1 MSAGQ
6 QRCSACGS
14 LFVPNR
20 FHPQQQFCSHAECRR
35 ARKQAYKKVYN
46 RQWREANPDYFRQY
60 WLEYRTLG

>member
-6 QRCSACGS
+6 HRCSACGTP
-14 LFVPNR
+14 FMPNR
-20 FHPQQQFCSHAECRR
+20 FHPQQQFCSQADCRR
-35 ARKQAYKKVYN
+35 SRKQAYKKLYN